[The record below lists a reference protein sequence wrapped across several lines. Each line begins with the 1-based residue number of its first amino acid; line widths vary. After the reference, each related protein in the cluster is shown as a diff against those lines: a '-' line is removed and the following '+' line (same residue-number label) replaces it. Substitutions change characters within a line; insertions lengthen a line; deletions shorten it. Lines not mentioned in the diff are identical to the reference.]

1 MINAFMQTR
10 VSSTRLPNKVIKNLE
25 GLPMFVQQAKRIL
38 QCKKIDK
45 LIVITSTEKSDDIL
59 EAICK
64 ENDLLCFRGDLYNV
78 LSRYYYAQLAYPC
91 EHAVRVTADCPVI
104 DSAIMELVINTH
116 LINNNDYTSNCLES
130 TFPDGLDTEVISK
143 SALQD
148 AYKYA
153 KKPSELEHV
162 TPYIRNSPQKY
173 QLQNIQSD
181 TDLSNHR
188 WTVDEPED
196 FELISAIY
204 AHLYAHNCY
213 FNYQDILNLLS
224 LKPELSSIN
233 AQFSR
238 NEGMLKSLKQDKE
251 EGYE

>member
-1 MINAFMQTR
+1 MQTR

-162 TPYIRNSPQKY
+162 TPYIRNNPQKY

-213 FNYQDILNLLS
+213 FNYQEILNLLS

>member
-162 TPYIRNSPQKY
+162 TPYIRNNPQKY

>member
-1 MINAFMQTR
+1 MQTR

-59 EAICK
+59 EIICK
-64 ENDLLCFRGDLYNV
+64 ENDLLCFRGDLNNV

-91 EHAVRVTADCPVI
+91 EHVVRVTADCPVI
-104 DSAIMELVINTH
+104 DSAVIDHVINAH
-116 LINNNDYTSNCLES
+116 LINNNDYTSNCLQS

-143 SALQD
+143 NALLG

-162 TPYIRNSPQKY
+162 TPYIRNNPQKY

-204 AHLYAHNCY
+204 AHLYAQNRY

-233 AQFSR
+233 ARFSR

>member
-10 VSSTRLPNKVIKNLE
+10 VSSSRLPSKVLKNLH
-25 GLPMFVQQAKRIL
+25 GLPMFVQQAKRIQ

-59 EAICK
+59 EVICK
-64 ENDLLCFRGDLYNV
+64 ENNLLCFRGDLNNV

-91 EHAVRVTADCPVI
+91 EHVVRVTADCPVI
-104 DSAIMELVINTH
+104 DSALIDHVINAH
-116 LINNNDYTSNCLES
+116 LINSNDYTSNCLKS

-143 SALQD
+143 NALLD

-162 TPYIRNSPQKY
+162 TPYIRNNPQKY
-173 QLQNIQSD
+173 QLQNIQSE

-196 FELISAIY
+196 FALISAIY
-204 AHLYAHNCY
+204 DHLYAQNHY
-213 FNYQDILNLLS
+213 FNYQDILHLLS
-224 LKPELSSIN
+224 MKPKLSSIN

>member
-1 MINAFMQTR
+1 MQTR

-59 EAICK
+59 EIICK
-64 ENDLLCFRGDLYNV
+64 ENDLLCFRGDLNNV

-91 EHAVRVTADCPVI
+91 EHVVRVTADCPVI
-104 DSAIMELVINTH
+104 DSAVIDHVINAH
-116 LINNNDYTSNCLES
+116 LINNNDYTSNCLQS

-143 SALQD
+143 NALLG

-162 TPYIRNSPQKY
+162 TPYIRNNPQKY

-204 AHLYAHNCY
+204 AHLHAQNRY

-233 AQFSR
+233 ARFSR

>member
-1 MINAFMQTR
+1 MQTR

-162 TPYIRNSPQKY
+162 TPYIRNNPQKY

>member
-1 MINAFMQTR
+1 MQTR
-10 VSSTRLPNKVIKNLE
+10 VSSTRLPNKVIKNLK

-162 TPYIRNSPQKY
+162 TPYIRNNPQKY